1 MVAAVAY
8 VWFEDARRIPA
19 RAVAAELAKD
29 GRGDVRR
36 EGGREAFGP
45 CPGCGTSRDDASD
58 KRHSVVLGDGWW
70 CVRCNEKG
78 DGLALAALVLVG
90 DKRPPASR
98 WSEVRAW
105 FAARGWCDPE
115 TGGPQP
121 PPVRPVVP
129 VAAPPPPEPSRLPPA
144 EVAAL
149 WAACGTVKTYG
160 APSGNHDPCLW
171 LWARGFCESW
181 IAEMDLAR
189 GLPVGTACPSW
200 AQYRGQAWADAG
212 YRLIL
217 RAFDERGNLA
227 SLVARWTGIEDLKG
241 TQNGLGWRTVPPPD
255 KWPKSLNARGGSIR
269 GLAFANPMGRCLLE
283 RGPDASP
290 GEGSGGP
297 VSWDGSVWLVE
308 GHTDLLRLATASDR
322 VGADNRTPA
331 VLGYVQGSWTPAL
344 AARLPAAADVVVLP
358 DADPNGRGEQMAA
371 AVVATLDRLVTRP
384 VVLRA
389 DEILNGGVDDA

>member
-1 MVAAVAY
+1 MVTAVAY
-8 VWFEDARRIPA
+8 VWFEDARRVSV
-19 RAVAAELAKD
+19 RDVAAEL
-29 GRGDVRR
+29 GRTVRR
-36 EGGREAFGP
+36 TGFGP
-45 CPGCGTSRDDASD
+45 CPACGAAHRGSDD
-58 KRHSVVLGDGWW
+58 KRPPVLAIDGWR

-78 DGLALAALVLVG
+78 DGVALAALVLVG

-129 VAAPPPPEPSRLPPA
+129 VAAPPPPEPSRPPPA

-149 WAACGTVKTYG
+149 WDACGTVKTYG
-160 APSGNHDPCLW
+160 APGGRHDPCRW

-200 AQYRGQAWADAG
+200 AQYRGQTWADAG

-227 SLVARWTGIEDLKG
+227 SLVARWTRFEDFKDDRG
-241 TQNGLGWRTVPPPD
+241 EMDTRAVPPPD

-269 GLAFANPMGRCLLE
+269 GLAFANPMGRWLLE

-297 VSWDGSVWLVE
+297 LSWDGSVWLVE

-344 AARLPAAADVVVLP
+344 AARLPATADVVVLP
-358 DADPNGRGEQMAA
+358 DADPNGKGEQMAA
-371 AVVATLDRLVTRP
+371 AVVATLDMLVTRP